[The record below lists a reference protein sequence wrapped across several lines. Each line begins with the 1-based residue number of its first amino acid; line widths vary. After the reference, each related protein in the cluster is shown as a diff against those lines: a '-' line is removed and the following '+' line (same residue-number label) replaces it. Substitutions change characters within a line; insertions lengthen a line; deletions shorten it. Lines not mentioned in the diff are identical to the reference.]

1 MSGVIQAKWLKLGE
15 GNMKGLFLLVLFLGL
30 VSWGEDDEVNSGG
43 TDSQGVSSVENKD
56 QEVKVQGAVDWFR
69 HEVEFVRIK
78 AGWFMMGSP
87 ANELNRQDDENGKD
101 GKRVRVDISKDFEM
115 MSHEMTQALY
125 ERVMKEN
132 PSFFKRR
139 GDCDNW
145 DSIKKMCPDNPV
157 DRVSWD
163 DTQDFIKELN
173 ASVGLKG
180 CKGKPEDPTGCYRLP
195 TEAEWEYA
203 VRAVRAGSETA
214 YFYGDDPLQIG
225 RYAIYAGNSGG
236 RTHVVKG
243 DRLPNRNGL
252 YDTSGSVWEWVQDV
266 YDDELPGG
274 KDPLVT
280 SSGWFNKSL
289 HVLRGGSWFD
299 EAKCL
304 RSAFRLRY
312 PPGDGYDGFGF
323 RLVRTL

>member
-1 MSGVIQAKWLKLGE
+1 
-15 GNMKGLFLLVLFLGL
+15 MKKLFLVALILGL
-30 VSWGEDDEVNSGG
+30 VPCGGDDSRGSEEVSNA
-43 TDSQGVSSVENKD
+43 DSS
-56 QEVKVQGAVDWFR
+56 KVQSMAHAGEFQGTVDWFR
-69 HEVEFVRIK
+69 AEVEFVRIK
-78 AGWFMMGSP
+78 KGWFMMGSP
-87 ANELNRQDDENGKD
+87 ANELNRKDNENGKD

-132 PSFFKRR
+132 PSHFKMA
-139 GDCDNW
+139 GDCKNW
-145 DSIKKMCPDNPV
+145 DSIKEMCPDNPV
-157 DRVSWD
+157 DSVSWD

-203 VRAVRAGSETA
+203 VRAGSETA

-243 DRLPNRNGL
+243 
-252 YDTSGSVWEWVQDV
+252 QI
-266 YDDELPGG
+266 
-274 KDPLVT
+274 
-280 SSGWFNKSL
+280 
-289 HVLRGGSWFD
+289 
-299 EAKCL
+299 A
-304 RSAFRLRY
+304 
-312 PPGDGYDGFGF
+312 
-323 RLVRTL
+323 